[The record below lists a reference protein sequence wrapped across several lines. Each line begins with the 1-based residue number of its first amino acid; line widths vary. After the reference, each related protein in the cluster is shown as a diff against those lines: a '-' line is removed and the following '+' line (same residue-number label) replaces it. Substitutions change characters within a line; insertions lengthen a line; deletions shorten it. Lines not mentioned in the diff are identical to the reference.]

1 VSGIA
6 FGGKDASLPTDK
18 MNDEAAM
25 GSYWMQL
32 MVSAIEQWMTP
43 LARYLTKSR
52 YLVALR
58 DAFQLAMPF
67 VIVGSICVPL
77 LYPPFLPDS
86 TNWLA
91 IIWNHVSI
99 DYRAVWL
106 PPYQITMGLISL
118 LVSFG
123 VAASLAKSYGLPERL
138 SGLTG
143 SVSFMLLAGFYQNGG
158 VDARYLG
165 GMGLFTAIIAAIYSI
180 EIIRFFYQRNWT
192 IRVPDEVPKI
202 TSSGFLL
209 IIPLFFILISLTLLN
224 LLLQQHFGA
233 VFPELVE
240 KIFRPMIIA
249 SDSLP
254 AVWLSLL
261 VCNLLWFMGIHG
273 ALIVTGIMYPFW
285 MSNILDNQAALAAG
299 QVLPHI
305 YVHAFWDFYLL
316 IGGVGSTLPL
326 AFMALRSR
334 SLQLRSAGKLG
345 LLPSLFNINE
355 PILFG
360 FPVIM
365 NPLFLVPFLFAPLF
379 NATLA
384 WYLTDW
390 GWLDRFVAILPW
402 SMPSPIGAA
411 LSANGSWR
419 TALMSLFAFTNAW
432 IIYYPFFKVHERLL
446 LENKRAVMQKKG
458 Y

>member
-1 VSGIA
+1 
-6 FGGKDASLPTDK
+6 
-18 MNDEAAM
+18 M

-58 DAFQLAMPF
+58 DGFQLAMPF

-86 TNWLA
+86 SNWLA

-384 WYLTDW
+384 
-390 GWLDRFVAILPW
+390 
-402 SMPSPIGAA
+402 
-411 LSANGSWR
+411 
-419 TALMSLFAFTNAW
+419 
-432 IIYYPFFKVHERLL
+432 
-446 LENKRAVMQKKG
+446 
-458 Y
+458 

>member
-1 VSGIA
+1 
-6 FGGKDASLPTDK
+6 
-18 MNDEAAM
+18 MNF
-25 GSYWMQL
+25 YWMQL
-32 MVSAIEQWMTP
+32 VVGWIEPWMTP

-52 YLVALR
+52 YLIALR
-58 DAFQLAMPF
+58 DGFQLAMPF

-86 TNWLA
+86 SNWLA
-91 IIWNHVSI
+91 VVWNHLST
-99 DYRAVWL
+99 DLRPVWL
-106 PPYQITMGLISL
+106 APYQITMGLVSL

-123 VAASLAKSYGLPERL
+123 MAASLAKGYGLPERL

-158 VDARYLG
+158 VDVRYLG
-165 GMGLFTAIIAAIYSI
+165 GMGIFTAIIASIYSI
-180 EIIRFFYQRNWT
+180 EVIRFFYKRNWT

-209 IIPLFFILISLTLLN
+209 IIPLFFILISLTLVN
-224 LLLQQHFGA
+224 LVLQQHFGA
-233 VFPELVE
+233 VFPVLVE
-240 KIFRPMIIA
+240 KLFRPMIIA

-261 VCNLLWFMGIHG
+261 ICNLLWFMGIHG
-273 ALIVTGIMYPFW
+273 ALLITGIMYPFW

-299 QVLPHI
+299 QTLPHI

-326 AFMALRSR
+326 VFMALRSR
-334 SLQLRSAGKLG
+334 SQQLRSAGKLG

-360 FPVIM
+360 FPIIM
-365 NPLFLVPFLFAPLF
+365 NPVFLLPFLLAPIV
-379 NATLA
+379 NATIA

-390 GWLDRFVAILPW
+390 GWLDRFVAVLPW
-402 SMPSPIGAA
+402 SMPSPVGAA
-411 LSANGSWR
+411 WSANGSWR
-419 TALMSLFAFTNAW
+419 TALMSVFAITNAW
-432 IIYYPFFKVHERLL
+432 ITYYPFFKVHERLL
-446 LENKRAVMQKKG
+446 LENKRHQQAMRTENAA
-458 Y
+458 

>member
-1 VSGIA
+1 
-6 FGGKDASLPTDK
+6 
-18 MNDEAAM
+18 M

-224 LLLQQHFGA
+224 LLLQQHFSA

-411 LSANGSWR
+411 WSANGSWR

>member
-1 VSGIA
+1 
-6 FGGKDASLPTDK
+6 
-18 MNDEAAM
+18 M

-43 LARYLTKSR
+43 LARYLTRSR

-58 DAFQLAMPF
+58 DGFQLAMPF

-411 LSANGSWR
+411 WSANGSWR

>member
-58 DAFQLAMPF
+58 DGFQLAMPF

-411 LSANGSWR
+411 WSANGSWR

>member
-1 VSGIA
+1 MSGIA
-6 FGGKDASLPTDK
+6 FGGKGASLPTNK

-58 DAFQLAMPF
+58 DGFQLAMPF
-67 VIVGSICVPL
+67 VIVGSLCVPL

-123 VAASLAKSYGLPERL
+123 AAASLAKSYGLPERL

-240 KIFRPMIIA
+240 KVFRPMIIA

-261 VCNLLWFMGIHG
+261 ICNLLWFMGIHG
-273 ALIVTGIMYPFW
+273 ALLITGIMYPFW

-360 FPVIM
+360 FPIIM

-411 LSANGSWR
+411 WSANGSWR
-419 TALMSLFAFTNAW
+419 TALMSLLAFTNAW

>member
-18 MNDEAAM
+18 MTNEAAM

-58 DAFQLAMPF
+58 DGFQLAMPF

-273 ALIVTGIMYPFW
+273 ALIVTGIMYSFW

-411 LSANGSWR
+411 WSANGSWR

>member
-58 DAFQLAMPF
+58 DGFQLAMPF

-273 ALIVTGIMYPFW
+273 ALIVTGIMYSFW

-411 LSANGSWR
+411 WSANGSWR

>member
-58 DAFQLAMPF
+58 DGFQLAMPF

-86 TNWLA
+86 SNWLA

-411 LSANGSWR
+411 WSANGSWR

>member
-6 FGGKDASLPTDK
+6 FGGKEASLPADK
-18 MNDEAAM
+18 MIEEAVM

-43 LARYLTKSR
+43 LARYLTRSR

-58 DAFQLAMPF
+58 DGFQLAMPF

-86 TNWLA
+86 SNWLA
-91 IIWNHVSI
+91 ILWNHIAI

-143 SVSFMLLAGFYQNGG
+143 SVSFMLLAGFYQNGS

-192 IRVPDEVPKI
+192 IRVPEEVPKI

-240 KIFRPMIIA
+240 KAFRPMIIA

-261 VCNLLWFMGIHG
+261 ICNLLWFMGIHG
-273 ALIVTGIMYPFW
+273 ALLITGIMYPFW

-326 AFMALRSR
+326 VFMALRSK
-334 SLQLRSAGKLG
+334 SQQLRSAGKLG
-345 LLPSLFNINE
+345 LFPSLFNINE

-365 NPLFLVPFLFAPLF
+365 NPVFLIPFLAAPLV

-384 WYLTDW
+384 WYFTDW

-411 LSANGSWR
+411 WSANGSWR
-419 TALMSLFAFTNAW
+419 TALMSIFAIANAW

-446 LENKRAVMQKKG
+446 LENKRPQMVKTS
-458 Y
+458 